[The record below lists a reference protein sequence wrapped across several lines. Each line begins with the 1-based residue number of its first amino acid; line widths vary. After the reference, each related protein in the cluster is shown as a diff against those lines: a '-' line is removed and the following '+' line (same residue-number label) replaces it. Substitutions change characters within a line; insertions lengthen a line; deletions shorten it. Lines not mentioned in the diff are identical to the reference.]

1 MTPDA
6 PRPESTA
13 RSGLV
18 LPLTIAGAL
27 AALVLLLW
35 PHVLP
40 ALDNLLNRYS
50 AQVAERNVQP
60 HGPLAHEDAVHIN
73 ATAVPAPPSA
83 ATVPA
88 WAALVLAA
96 CALAAAWFA
105 YVAGR
110 DRARLQVRIA
120 RLAAD
125 STRIALGEYGWR
137 AGPPGDAALEPLA
150 DALNRLASL
159 VGTAESTIVD
169 HELQLAAMRGLGD
182 MCYWET
188 DVDGRFTRIEY
199 EPSWPLRRRAKQ
211 IGRPQFEGTQ
221 PLDQERWQAAR
232 EAIARHCSFRNLPLE
247 RSDAEGR
254 KVYDLESGRPRF
266 GRDGR
271 FMGFGG
277 VTRMIA
283 PDSSVFVA
291 ASARIAVQTSS
302 EAMLLIALDGDDR
315 KILHSNAAARRLL
328 EYEAAALEAQP
339 LQALFADDQAPA
351 LADLERALDEH
362 RPLRRLIAL
371 RNRFGERIA
380 ALVRLEPVPQH
391 PNLSVLTLDPREPK
405 IAALRARSKSE
416 EALRAHLADRTR
428 RLEQLSREAE
438 TFASSVSH
446 DLRAPLRAV
455 DGFARLLLE
464 NHSTQLDAAA
474 REYLAHILT
483 GCTRMSDMIDAV
495 LELSRLTFQP
505 LSAIPVDL
513 GRIAHEVVE
522 ALARDEPARRV
533 EVRIG
538 EDLQTHGDPAL
549 LRIVLENLL
558 GNAWKYTATVPQPSI
573 ELDATTDAQGRRV
586 FCVSDNGVGFD
597 MRHVDRLFDLYQR
610 LHDEERFPGSGIG
623 LATVKRIVERHGG
636 AIWANSAPGTGSRF
650 HFFLGSA
657 ADDAGSP
664 TACGLCAEDTTTG
677 SQPQT
682 CA

>member
-1 MTPDA
+1 M
-6 PRPESTA
+6 
-13 RSGLV
+13 G
-18 LPLTIAGAL
+18 GL

-40 ALDNLLNRYS
+40 TLGDLLNRYT
-50 AQVAERNVQP
+50 AQVTGRNLQP
-60 HGPLAHEDAVHIN
+60 QGPPATFEDVLDYRPSA
-73 ATAVPAPPSA
+73 ASAPPSEA
-83 ATVPA
+83 VVPA
-88 WAALVLAA
+88 WAASVLAA

-105 YVAGR
+105 YIAGR
-110 DRARLQVRIA
+110 DRARLQARIA

-150 DALNRLASL
+150 EALNRLASL
-159 VGTAESTIVD
+159 VGKAESTIVD
-169 HELQLAAMRGLGD
+169 HELQLAAIRGLGD

-232 EAIARHCSFRNLPLE
+232 EAIAGHCSFRNLPLE

-271 FMGFGG
+271 FMGYSG

-291 ASARIAVQTSS
+291 ASARIAAQTSS
-302 EAMLLIALDGDDR
+302 EAMLLIALDSDNR
-315 KILHSNAAARRLL
+315 RIQRSNAAARRLL

-339 LQALFADDQAPA
+339 LQALFADDQTRA

-362 RPLRRLIAL
+362 RPLRRLTAL

-391 PNLSVLTLDPREPK
+391 PDLAILALDPREPK
-405 IAALRARSKSE
+405 IAELRARSKSE
-416 EALRAHLADRTR
+416 EALRARLADRTR
-428 RLEQLSREAE
+428 RLEQLSHEAE

-464 NHSTQLDAAA
+464 NHSAQLGATA

-483 GCTRMSDMIDAV
+483 GCTRMSNMIDAV
-495 LELSRLTFQP
+495 LELSRITFQP
-505 LSAIPVDL
+505 FAAVPVDL
-513 GRIAHEVVE
+513 GRIANEVVE
-522 ALARDEPARRV
+522 ALARHEPARRV

-538 EDLQTHGDPAL
+538 EDLHTHGDPAL

-558 GNAWKYTATVPQPSI
+558 GNAWKYTATVPHPSI
-573 ELDATTDAQGRRV
+573 ELNATTDAQGRRV
-586 FCVSDNGVGFD
+586 FRVSDNGVGFD
-597 MRHVDRLFDLYQR
+597 MRHVDRLFELFQR
-610 LHDEERFPGSGIG
+610 LHDEDRFPGSGIG

-636 AIWANSAPGTGSRF
+636 AIWAKSAPGSGSQF
-650 HFFLGSA
+650 HFFLAGS

-664 TACGLCAEDTTTG
+664 TACNLCAEDPATG
-677 SQPQT
+677 SQPQI